1 MFAQLAFH
9 SGQDIFIWLETDS
22 VWVLLLHDVVQILG
36 ELTGVEFVLSCPWY
50 CTIERNKIFFIWTC
64 FGQAGSVLMTQSSI
78 RAFRNWSDRLL
89 KIKTRKVMS
98 WRVQAAASW

>member
-36 ELTGVEFVLSCPWY
+36 ELTGVEFVLSCPW
-50 CTIERNKIFFIWTC
+50 
-64 FGQAGSVLMTQSSI
+64 
-78 RAFRNWSDRLL
+78 
-89 KIKTRKVMS
+89 
-98 WRVQAAASW
+98 